1 MPRRARCGRASTAA
15 SPGGARS
22 ATTVYTD
29 WRRGSYWR
37 AVRSVTGATARLG
50 IEADHLTLAAER
62 ACRKALGAGE
72 LVDIAPDM
80 MRLRMV
86 KSPAEIA
93 LIREGARIADI
104 GGRARRS
111 GSSAPTPPL
120 TNSASRP
127 SGRARHARASA
138 RRSTGSWTARGSCGS
153 APSGTATRSACSAT
167 TTGGRPG
174 WNSAR
179 TSTRS
184 WSPAW

>member
-1 MPRRARCGRASTAA
+1 MPRRACCRRASTAA

-62 ACRKALGAGE
+62 ACREALGAGE

-93 LIREGARIADI
+93 LIREAIRERVREIDVAMAGRDAMELAVADAFPDAEYRDTAI
-104 GGRARRS
+104 PRHLGLV
-111 GSSAPTPPL
+111 PV
-120 TNSASRP
+120 RP
-127 SGRARHARASA
+127 QHGWCPQPRHR
-138 RRSTGSWTARGSCGS
+138 TA
-153 APSGTATRSACSAT
+153 A
-167 TTGGRPG
+167 
-174 WNSAR
+174 
-179 TSTRS
+179 
-184 WSPAW
+184 